1 MTPKTLDKY
10 IAALKKKAAAEGWS
24 KTEYDMELN
33 KIYDEMADQYSS
45 GKITY
50 SEIMG
55 VQKKIMNAMKNMS
68 LQGGTAPAAKTAPAA
83 AQTTAK
89 PAAPGMT
96 HDEYIG
102 LWESLNKKK
111 KVGLITDAEYYTI
124 GAALDQHF
132 KDKTP
137 LAEVMKDLSLDPG
150 NDATLEAQ
158 AKIGKKVR
166 QIYGQAVKEMQAT
179 LTQMTSEYGD
189 LYQEKLADLHS
200 GKITQAE
207 FDEWAEQQVQRL
219 EIWRAKI
226 DQCTGV
232 MLNANQKALGM
243 INGEMLGVFAENAN
257 FQAYQLTQDAGMNL
271 SFAIYDEHTAEML
284 IRDNPELLP
293 RRMDVNGKKDKAWN
307 RSKIAGA
314 VTQALIQGES
324 IPKLAKRVA
333 MQTGET
339 NMKAMVRYARTA
351 MTGAQNK
358 GRIAMLQRA
367 KGMGILVKKVW
378 LATLDSR
385 TRDSHQHMDG
395 VTAEVDEKFVTPL
408 GSKMECPGDM
418 NGKPGDVWNCRCT
431 LTYEYDGFPND
442 PADNERI
449 QYDEYTT
456 TETDA
461 DGKEKKVRH
470 RESSV
475 IKDMTYDEWKTV
487 KTAGKMNDLNLA
499 KVTLS
504 DAQKAVIKAKVKEDK
519 VYPGIW
525 KDDVTLADYP
535 AKKASIQAKN
545 DYYISEIEKLKQA
558 QASGAGWATQD
569 KIDALVEKQRLLA
582 EFAQHGELLE
592 KRNAALQAVQ
602 QIYDEAGFSG
612 TASVPAQM
620 AEVVQTGKLSMAS
633 AGEKKTQF
641 DPDSWDESRRKGAR
655 LFARRTDADKQLRPE
670 LDEEWDSLE
679 GSEKYATW
687 EYTHNSNPMNKPLS
701 GYHEQWDRSRFVGIQ
716 DSNWGVEDG
725 WRSLPGEFRAFGENG
740 RMSYHK
746 VITDLTTAIE
756 KTPFKRDRW
765 LVRGSDNGGLAG
777 MMEGAGMDYN
787 TMLSLLNSGNANAIR
802 SALIG
807 KKAIN
812 HAFTSTGIATDA
824 GFDGNVKYRIFC
836 PRGTKGIYAEPQSF
850 YGHTISGAELYTRGQ
865 AYSSVGREAEVI
877 LQRGTTYMIR
887 DVKVRG
893 RNIEVEMDVVE
904 QPDYFVH
911 GDEDTINGG
920 KTRHKKKK

>member
-68 LQGGTAPAAKTAPAA
+68 LQGGTAPAAKSAAQAAPVTQTAPKAA
-83 AQTTAK
+83 
-89 PAAPGMT
+89 GMT

-158 AKIGKKVR
+158 AKIAKKVR
-166 QIYGQAVKEMQAT
+166 QIYGQAAKEMQAT
-179 LTQMTSEYGD
+179 LTQMADEYGD

-207 FDEWAEQQVQRL
+207 FDAWAEQQVQRL
-219 EIWRAKI
+219 EVWRAKI

-307 RSKIAGA
+307 KTKIAGA

-339 NMKAMVRYARTA
+339 NMKAMIRYARTA

-475 IKDMTYDEWKTV
+475 IKDMTYDEWKAV

-499 KVTLS
+499 KVALS

-545 DYYISEIEKLKQA
+545 DYYTAEIAKLNQA
-558 QASGAGWATQD
+558 KANGESWATQD

-592 KRNAALQAVQ
+592 KRNAALKAVQ
-602 QIYDEAGFSG
+602 QIYDETGFSG

-620 AEVVQTGKLSMAS
+620 AVPAQTAKMSTAS
-633 AGEKKTQF
+633 AGEKITPF
-641 DPDSWDESRRKGAR
+641 GPEAYSRERKDNA
-655 LFARRTDADKQLRPE
+655 LWAQRPE
-670 LDEEWDSLE
+670 EADRMLRAKSGEIWNGATAEEKD
-679 GSEKYATW
+679 GIF
-687 EYTHNSNPMNKPLS
+687 EYT
-701 GYHEQWDRSRFVGIQ
+701 Q
-716 DSNWGVEDG
+716 
-725 WRSLPGEFRAFGENG
+725 
-740 RMSYHK
+740 SYHK
-746 VITDLTTAIE
+746 YNEPLRGIEYGTSAYKGVGNTDLNA
-756 KTPFKRDRW
+756 RYAN
-765 LVRGSDNGGLAG
+765 NG
-777 MMEGAGMDYN
+777 ER
-787 TMLSLLNSGNANAIR
+787 LNKCTDIISQ
-802 SALIG
+802 
-807 KKAIN
+807 
-812 HAFTSTGIATDA
+812 STYD
-824 GFDGNVKYRIFC
+824 FDVW
-836 PRGTKGIYAEPQSF
+836 
-850 YGHTISGAELYTRGQ
+850 
-865 AYSSVGREAEVI
+865 
-877 LQRGTTYMIR
+877 LQRGVRYDGMDKFFGVDIGLLERGSQAELEAALLGTTPTEYAFMSCGSNKGSGLNVSGGGGITLN
-887 DVKVRG
+887 VYCPAGTQMMYVEPFSYYGHNSRG
-893 RNIEVEMDVVE
+893 RMNGDDGIKWDGKSKQPSFGSEVETLLQQGTQFRVTKVTRNGRTGRI
-904 QPDYFVH
+904 FVDMEVIAQDH
-911 GDEDTINGG
+911 QQ
-920 KTRHKKKK
+920 RWKK